1 VIQNPLA
8 EDDLESLGKRFGGA
22 AILDFKTDSWRLE
35 PGPMTASLRVLYGVR
50 ARMLFTS
57 ENRVL
62 WQGYCFYDG
71 KDSLAT
77 MDQLK
82 ANSGALLRE
91 KMTEAASSCAKTL
104 GDQLAAD

>member
-1 VIQNPLA
+1 
-8 EDDLESLGKRFGGA
+8 
-22 AILDFKTDSWRLE
+22 
-35 PGPMTASLRVLYGVR
+35 MTASLRVLYGVR

-62 WQGYCFYDG
+62 WLGYCFYDG
-71 KDSLAT
+71 KDSMAT

>member
-1 VIQNPLA
+1 
-8 EDDLESLGKRFGGA
+8 
-22 AILDFKTDSWRLE
+22 
-35 PGPMTASLRVLYGVR
+35 
-50 ARMLFTS
+50 MLFTS

-62 WQGYCFYDG
+62 WLGYCFYDG
-71 KDSLAT
+71 KDSMAT